1 MINCFVFK
9 PPAPY
14 CLMYQD
20 RSNCSQ
26 SFTENQTSLQII
38 SSIVLWNRCKTEEL
52 CIVWFQFSV
61 FLAKCLAS
69 AIVIY
74 ETNPD
79 TSHTYSFVS
88 YGSDFSFCLL
98 VFKIHLSS
106 WSIISHLIFFLSAGN
121 QTDYTW
127 TIFRQRHKWT
137 KPTDLTQSIPG
148 FSHCKCCQCIQFL
161 V

>member
-38 SSIVLWNRCKTEEL
+38 SSIVLWNRCQTEEL
-52 CIVWFQFSV
+52 CIVWFQFSG

-88 YGSDFSFCLL
+88 YGNDFSFCLL

-106 WSIISHLIFFLSAGN
+106 WSIISHLIFFCQLATKLITPGLSSDRGIN
-121 QTDYTW
+121 EQSPLTW
-127 TIFRQRHKWT
+127 
-137 KPTDLTQSIPG
+137 QSIPG